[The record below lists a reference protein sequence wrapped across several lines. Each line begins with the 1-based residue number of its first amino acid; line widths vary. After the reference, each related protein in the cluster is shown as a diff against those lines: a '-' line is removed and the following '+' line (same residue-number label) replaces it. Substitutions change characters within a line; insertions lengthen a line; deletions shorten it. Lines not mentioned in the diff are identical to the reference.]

1 MPARSQRPQEV
12 ILARLQ
18 SPRPGVCPLPASP
31 HGLCAPRSCPAC
43 TPMPVDSPTNG
54 LGSPSPYARANQE
67 PWELRRLPQHGMK
80 RLKPSLS
87 RQKLF
92 PSSTPCSSPPSST
105 GTGPPPSHTSQ
116 EPGGCPGLLLPPT
129 HIPKAQLLH
138 FSTTHHHHHIASP
151 CPFLSKRATSLS
163 SLPPRVPTQALSTQ
177 HSLFPTPESSSQD
190 THHKVTTDK
199 MKYPHVPEY
208 TETRS
213 LCEGHVSVLEP
224 AHCTPVGKVWVSPG
238 APISLRC

>member
-138 FSTTHHHHHIASP
+138 FSTTHHHHHIA
-151 CPFLSKRATSLS
+151 K
-163 SLPPRVPTQALSTQ
+163 
-177 HSLFPTPESSSQD
+177 
-190 THHKVTTDK
+190 
-199 MKYPHVPEY
+199 
-208 TETRS
+208 
-213 LCEGHVSVLEP
+213 
-224 AHCTPVGKVWVSPG
+224 
-238 APISLRC
+238 